1 MKKINKM
8 YHAAITIS
16 DESPEKEKLRI
27 KEIPKQR
34 VLEVIAK
41 DDNDA
46 MKQITEKAQELCR
59 GYKEY
64 PNNYCVKVI
73 IDGIIS
79 QERIIDQKDFISVF
93 PYDSEKKKII
103 YHLSTNE
110 QSPLE
115 KVLQKINKKN

>member
-16 DESPEKEKLRI
+16 DENPAKEKFRI
-27 KEIPKQR
+27 KEIPKQE

-46 MKQITEKAQELCR
+46 MKQITKKAQELGR
-59 GYKEY
+59 EYKGY
-64 PNNYCVKVI
+64 PNNYHIKVV

-79 QERIIDQKDFISVF
+79 QRRIIDQKDFISVF
-93 PYDSEKKKII
+93 PYDPREKRII
-103 YHLSTNE
+103 YHLSINE

-115 KVLQKINKKN
+115 KVLEKISKKN